1 MDQKEKNI
9 LWNDLKM
16 KWKTLSGSSSAS
28 PEQKVAAKIRIR
40 ECQDLLGLDNKNAFF
55 TWQEPTPGRD
65 GLLSHDKVEPCPAKC
80 EKGCT
85 ECIIPYKKAGTGTA
99 NVVVGA
105 SLQNQLDAIAK
116 GQIKTNERVRL
127 LETALK
133 EANIAVEKPMAE
145 GGA

>member
-55 TWQEPTPGRD
+55 TWQDPTANRD
-65 GLLSHDKVEPCPAKC
+65 GSMSHDAVTPCPAKC
-80 EKGCT
+80 DKGCT
-85 ECIIPYKKAGTGTA
+85 ECVIPYKKPGSGATA
-99 NVVVGA
+99 NAVVGA
-105 SLQNQLDAIAK
+105 SVQNQLDSMTK
-116 GQIKTNERVRL
+116 GLIKANERIRH
-127 LETALK
+127 LEEAL
-133 EANIAVEKPMAE
+133 EKAGIIQTAE

>member
-55 TWQEPTPGRD
+55 TWQEPTANSD
-65 GLLSHDKVEPCPAKC
+65 GSMSLDEAVPCPAKC

-85 ECIIPYKKAGTGTA
+85 ECIIPYKKSGSSPTA
-99 NVVVGA
+99 NAVVGA
-105 SLQNQLDAIAK
+105 SVQNQLDSMAK
-116 GQIKTNERVRL
+116 GLIKANERIRH
-127 LETALK
+127 LEEAL
-133 EANIAVEKPMAE
+133 EKAGIIQTAE